1 MVVVVMVVV
10 VVVMVC
16 VCVCVCVCVSC
27 VMREE
32 RWTGDEEG
40 DEEVQAGEK
49 GDEEIEHDNALK
61 TLQFMKAS
69 TMIHAHQYEVVDHVD
84 AHDRLDRPHS
94 SPSHRKP
101 RSREAEKP
109 RSRKPLLLLRSR
121 DSNPGRSSRSTGC

>member
-1 MVVVVMVVV
+1 
-10 VVVMVC
+10 VC

-61 TLQFMKAS
+61 TLQFMKVS
-69 TMIHAHQYEVVDHVD
+69 TMVHAHQYEVVDHVD

-101 RSREAEKP
+101 KAE
-109 RSRKPLLLLRSR
+109 SRKPKVESR
-121 DSNPGRSSRSTGC
+121 CCCCAAGTRTRVVHLEVLDANRLGIR

>member
-1 MVVVVMVVV
+1 
-10 VVVMVC
+10 
-16 VCVCVCVCVSC
+16 
-27 VMREE
+27 MREE

-49 GDEEIEHDNALK
+49 GDEEMKHDNALK

-69 TMIHAHQYEVVDHVD
+69 TMVHAHQYKVVDHVD

-101 RSREAEKP
+101 KAE
-109 RSRKPLLLLRSR
+109 SRKPLLLRSSR
-121 DSNPGRSSRSTGC
+121 DSNPGRSSRSIGR

>member
-1 MVVVVMVVV
+1 M
-10 VVVMVC
+10 
-16 VCVCVCVCVSC
+16 CVCVSC

-101 RSREAEKP
+101 KAE
-109 RSRKPLLLLRSR
+109 SRKPLLLRSSR
-121 DSNPGRSSRSTGC
+121 DSNPGRSSRSIGR

>member
-1 MVVVVMVVV
+1 
-10 VVVMVC
+10 
-16 VCVCVCVCVSC
+16 
-27 VMREE
+27 MREE

-109 RSRKPLLLLRSR
+109 KAAAAAAQQGLE
-121 DSNPGRSSRSTGC
+121 PGSFISKYWMLTGWV

>member
-1 MVVVVMVVV
+1 
-10 VVVMVC
+10 
-16 VCVCVCVCVSC
+16 
-27 VMREE
+27 MRKE

-109 RSRKPLLLLRSR
+109 KAAAAAA
-121 DSNPGRSSRSTGC
+121 

>member
-1 MVVVVMVVV
+1 
-10 VVVMVC
+10 
-16 VCVCVCVCVSC
+16 
-27 VMREE
+27 MREE

-49 GDEEIEHDNALK
+49 GDEEMEHDNALK

-69 TMIHAHQYEVVDHVD
+69 TMVHAHQYKVVDLDHVD

-121 DSNPGRSSRSTGC
+121 DLNPGRSSRSTGC